1 MEFWGV
7 EVKSG
12 EPLSVKPGDGMILHL
27 SQANVGEVKK
37 LHGSESVCLFVNV
50 DGKKLVLGTLISD
63 KLPQQQFDLIF
74 DKDFELSHNWKNGN
88 VYFYGFKAQ
97 NPVADDDDDQE
108 SDSDEDSPLTFKAEP
123 ETVVKPEKQAGSEKS
138 DVAKS
143 SAPDKKVKI
152 KEPHKDAKAKEDESS
167 DEDMGSDDD
176 DLSDEDMDSSDGE
189 DEDESD
195 ETPKKVES
203 GKKRLAESAKKTP
216 ASDKNKKAKM
226 ETPQKTGGKK
236 SSVHVATPYP
246 SKQAKTAANKPNQ
259 STPKSAGSH
268 ACKSCNRTFG
278 SEGALDSHTKA
289 KHSSGK

>member
-1 MEFWGV
+1 MKAFT
-7 EVKSG
+7 
-12 EPLSVKPGDGMILHL
+12 
-27 SQANVGEVKK
+27 QQ
-37 LHGSESVCLFVNV
+37 SEIATRL
-50 DGKKLVLGTLISD
+50 L
-63 KLPQQQFDLIF
+63 
-74 DKDFELSHNWKNGN
+74 EH
-88 VYFYGFKAQ
+88 
-97 NPVADDDDDQE
+97 
-108 SDSDEDSPLTFKAEP
+108 
-123 ETVVKPEKQAGSEKS
+123 
-138 DVAKS
+138 
-143 SAPDKKVKI
+143 KVII
-152 KEPHKDAKAKEDESS
+152 KEPHKDVKAEEDESS
-167 DEDMGSDDD
+167 DEDMVS
-176 DLSDEDMDSSDGE
+176 SDEDMDSSDGE

-216 ASDKNKKAKM
+216 ASDKNKKAKL

-246 SKQAKTAANKPNQ
+246 LKQAKTAANKPNQ